1 MHAEFLCVLFNS
13 YFIVVALSGVGEAE
27 WDWGSE
33 AVPTQKAPGGSFMTT

>member
-1 MHAEFLCVLFNS
+1 MQNFSVS
-13 YFIVVALSGVGEAE
+13 YLTLIVALSGVGEAE